1 MLISTKDIIHL
12 MLARGVR
19 CERINKTPSSA
30 SKQVQPERDWVRVN
44 GRNISKESINNN
56 IQYNSFSKIFVDIN
70 MYCFIK
76 RLSGVHNKKL

>member
-56 IQYNSFSKIFVDIN
+56 IIHSFKIFDIN